1 MNHQRHATG
10 DAMRNLILA
19 FMALTVLIVLGGA
32 MVIMALSAPW
42 WVTAWL
48 ALFLAG
54 LAYVWINENE

>member
-1 MNHQRHATG
+1 MS
-10 DAMRNLILA
+10 DIRNWVLA

-48 ALFLAG
+48 AMFIAG
-54 LAYVWINENE
+54 LAYVWRNEIE